1 MPGAGRNRWWTL
13 LGAIALMC
21 LVAVVFFPIVGYEFV
36 DYDVRVQVLENR
48 YIRSLSLENLKHVLT
63 SRCITSYY
71 PVRTLSFAVDYYL
84 WGLNPGGF
92 KLTNGL
98 IHLANVLL
106 VYWLVTRL
114 FHRPDA
120 AGYSSSAWWDRFVA
134 TCSAG
139 VFAIHPVVVEPVAW
153 VAGREELLMTLGAL
167 GCLHFHISGRRLA
180 VPSVGDRRS
189 PTEWAGGRLRA
200 AVACHAAAALCC
212 AAACLSNAVG
222 AVIPLLIVAWD
233 LVTLSRPRLRRII
246 YATSALW
253 VIAMAT
259 MAIKRLGADRDL
271 VAGQVGAFSAER
283 LALILNMY
291 WLNLQT
297 LVWPTQLAV
306 NYPGP
311 RPESF
316 LDAEVVLGATA
327 AGLTCGAL
335 WLCRRQRLVLFGLLW
350 FCLALGPTSQIMPH
364 HVPRA
369 DRFLYLPLV
378 GLVVSMA
385 IGVRPVKTALAGRV
399 TGVVIAA
406 VGVLSFLGL
415 LSACQVRTWRNSASM
430 WENCLKV
437 DPHNA
442 LAHGGLADK
451 LSEAGQFDQAIQ
463 HYRLALRLDPNNLE
477 TLKNFALL
485 LAVCPR
491 EELRDH
497 ELALRLA
504 ERACELID
512 RPDPVAVA
520 AVMVRAEVHAQAGRP
535 DMAIAAVEEAIAMA
549 QAAGEVE
556 LAEQLRGRL
565 ELYQSRSPAEPARQ

>member
-1 MPGAGRNRWWTL
+1 MPAPGPNRRSML
-13 LGAIALMC
+13 LGAIALTC
-21 LVAVVFFPIVGYEFV
+21 LVAAVFFPIVGFDFV

-48 YIRSLSLENLKHVLT
+48 YLRTFSVENLKHILT

-106 VYWLVTRL
+106 VYWLVIRL
-114 FHRPDA
+114 FHRPET
-120 AGYSSSAWWDRFVA
+120 AGYSSSAWWDPFVA

-139 VFAIHPVVVEPVAW
+139 MFAIHPVVVEPVAW

-180 VPSVGDRRS
+180 ER
-189 PTEWAGGRLRA
+189 GGRPRA

-212 AAACLSNAVG
+212 AAACLSNAVA
-222 AVIPLLIVAWD
+222 AVIPLFIVAWD
-233 LVTLSRPRLRRII
+233 VLTLTRPRLGRIL

-253 VIAMAT
+253 VIAVAT
-259 MAIKRLGADRDL
+259 IVIKKLGAESHL
-271 VAGQVGAFSAER
+271 VASQVGAFSAER
-283 LALILNMY
+283 LALVLNVY
-291 WLNLQT
+291 WLNLKT
-297 LVWPTQLAV
+297 LVRPTQLAV
-306 NYPGP
+306 KYSGL
-311 RPESF
+311 RPESL

-335 WLCRRQRLVLFGLLW
+335 WLSRRQKLVLFGFLW

-385 IGVRPVKTALAGRV
+385 IGVRPVKNALAGRM
-399 TGVVIAA
+399 TGVVIAPL
-406 VGVLSFLGL
+406 GVLSLLGL
-415 LSACQVRTWRNSASM
+415 LSAGQVRTWRNSASM

-437 DPHNA
+437 DPRNA

-451 LSEAGQFDQAIQ
+451 LSEAGQFDQAIE
-463 HYRLALRLDPNNLE
+463 HYRLALRLDPNSLE

-485 LAVCPR
+485 LATCPR
-491 EELRDH
+491 EELRDY

-504 ERACELID
+504 ERACELIE

-520 AVMVRAEVHAQAGRP
+520 AVMVRAEVHAQAGRSE
-535 DMAIAAVEEAIAMA
+535 MAIAAVEEAIALA
-549 QAAGEVE
+549 QAAGDVE
-556 LAEQLRGRL
+556 LTDELRGRL
-565 ELYQSRSPAEPARQ
+565 KLYQDRPPSESARE